1 MYFFNCLAI
10 HLYYNYLYLFFQGKC
25 KSCGKTFNSKL
36 GFSGKE
42 IVGISCS
49 WCKYSYHNKNA
60 CASACDNDTSCD
72 LGIHAKVKIHTYKQK
87 FLRENDCFD
96 FFLLFFFI
104 FQLIVPPSWIV
115 KVPRKSSFKSSLK
128 NSPNKKKFK
137 KRANAHGHHHHH
149 HHHHTALP
157 DTNGDILE
165 DSTTTSDK
173 NERPFCLKPIP
184 SPGVG
189 KNIHILGN
197 T

>member
-72 LGIHAKVKIHTYKQK
+72 LGIHAKVIIFCQFKKKSLKIYVKMI
-87 FLRENDCFD
+87 
-96 FFLLFFFI
+96 LLFFFK
-104 FQLIVPPSWIV
+104 LIVPPSWIV

-137 KRANAHGHHHHH
+137 KRAA
-149 HHHHTALP
+149 HHHTALP

-165 DSTTTSDK
+165 DSTSDK

-184 SPGVG
+184 SPGIG
-189 KNIHILGN
+189 K
-197 T
+197 

>member
-1 MYFFNCLAI
+1 MCLCLRQWHI
-10 HLYYNYLYLFFQGKC
+10 MWFRESCKGKN
-25 KSCGKTFNSKL
+25 T
-36 GFSGKE
+36 
-42 IVGISCS
+42 
-49 WCKYSYHNKNA
+49 NKQ
-60 CASACDNDTSCD
+60 
-72 LGIHAKVKIHTYKQK
+72 I
-87 FLRENDCFD
+87 FLRENDCFN

-149 HHHHTALP
+149 HHHHHTALP

-197 T
+197 TWKSNLG

>member
-72 LGIHAKVKIHTYKQK
+72 LGIHAKVKIQNKNFYLKMIV
-87 FLRENDCFD
+87 LI

-137 KRANAHGHHHHH
+137 KRAA
-149 HHHHTALP
+149 HHHTALP

-165 DSTTTSDK
+165 DSTSDK